1 MSSRRAGLGAACRW
15 GAVAALLALGGC
27 GPWAPVR
34 RIPEEYARLEPGR
47 VAAEIGR
54 WERAVRE
61 APEGPDGDEAHLR
74 LALLY
79 SHPEHPAPEY
89 GRALEHLEAYAAA
102 DPAGAGDPWVRRL
115 RAVLEALRSAVVRGE
130 RRKEVVDLLWQED
143 QEVRRRLAA
152 LQRDSRGMGEVV
164 EFLVE
169 EERALQRRHQAL
181 QQRARELQRGA
192 ETLAREKRDLERT
205 AETLAR
211 ENRELKETLERL
223 KELDLQT
230 ERLRSGEGKEPPAG
244 PRRAP

>member
-1 MSSRRAGLGAACRW
+1 MSSRRAGLGVACRR
-15 GAVAALLALGGC
+15 GVVAALLALGGC

-34 RIPEEYARLEPGR
+34 RIPEEYARLEPDR
-47 VAAEIGR
+47 VAAEIER
-54 WERAVRE
+54 WERAARE
-61 APEGPDGDEAHLR
+61 APGGGEARLR

-79 SHPEHPAPEY
+79 SDPEHPAPEY

-181 QQRARELQRGA
+181 QQRAGELQRGA
-192 ETLAREKRDLERT
+192 ETLAKEKRDLERT